1 MMSRKVIEWSAE
13 LRKNHLPNI
22 KERENVLY
30 AFIPWSV
37 PAQILYKEDG
47 AEKLTSFSL
56 SNVQF
61 LVKLT
66 NDIGEKTVFLRI

>member
-1 MMSRKVIEWSAE
+1 MAKLKNKYKESSIFISDDVSKSVRMGRAE
-13 LRKNHLPNI
+13 LRKKHLPNR

-47 AEKLTSFSL
+47 TEKLKSF
-56 SNVQF
+56 
-61 LVKLT
+61 
-66 NDIGEKTVFLRI
+66 